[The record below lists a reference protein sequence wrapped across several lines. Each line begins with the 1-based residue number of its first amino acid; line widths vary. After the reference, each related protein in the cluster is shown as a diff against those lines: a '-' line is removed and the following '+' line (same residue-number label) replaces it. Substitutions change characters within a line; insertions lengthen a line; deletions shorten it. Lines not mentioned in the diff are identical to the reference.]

1 MIPVESSSVKSL
13 GYDASKQQLHVQ
25 FIDMSDAY
33 VYDGVP
39 QWVYKQ
45 LIESSSK
52 GRFINRVIKP
62 RYAFRKAS

>member
-1 MIPVESSSVKSL
+1 MHASDDPVESSSVKSL

-39 QWVYKQ
+39 QWVYK
-45 LIESSSK
+45 
-52 GRFINRVIKP
+52 
-62 RYAFRKAS
+62 